1 MLQVILL
8 LPLINVKFAALYVG
22 FSRSP
27 PPYLSLVAG
36 SNSTGGIGE
45 TVNNST
51 KKKIGAAASL
61 RGANF
66 ASGGSGILDSTV
78 RI

>member
-8 LPLINVKFAALYVG
+8 LPLINVKFAAVYMG
-22 FSRSP
+22 FSTSP

-36 SNSTGGIGE
+36 SNSSGGIGE
-45 TVNNST
+45 AVSNST
-51 KKKIGAAASL
+51 KKTIGSAAFL